1 MRYHYT
7 SLERWQAIADTDELS
22 VIDELVDDELPLC
35 DDTRVRIA
43 VRMRRDAKRRVRVPS
58 TRWHEVVDRA
68 EGVVLWLP
76 PLLVCSPPRSAIIG
90 RR

>member
-7 SLERWQAIADTDELS
+7 SLARWQAIADADELS
-22 VIDELVDDELPLC
+22 VSDELVNDEPPLR

-43 VRMRRDAKRRVRVPS
+43 VRMRRDARRRVRVPS
-58 TRWHEVVDRA
+58 TRWHEVVDRV

-76 PLLVCSPPRSAIIG
+76 PLRVCSVPRELLL
-90 RR
+90 RL